1 MVIDRLQPLIQERSV
16 TGEPPVRL
24 TSIADIAAAVRGRR
38 MDLGLSQGDLAE
50 RAGVS
55 RRWVNQFEG
64 GGRTTAEV
72 GAILAV
78 LDALGLDL
86 QVEAVSGATDDSEPA
101 TGGVN
106 LDVLLDDLRRG

>member
-1 MVIDRLQPLIQERSV
+1 
-16 TGEPPVRL
+16 VRL
-24 TSIADIAAAVRGRR
+24 TSIADVAAAVRGRR
-38 MDLGLSQGDLAE
+38 MDLGISQGNLAE

-55 RRWVNQFEG
+55 RRWVNQFEM

-72 GAILAV
+72 GTILRV

-86 QVEAVSGATDDSEPA
+86 RVEAVPGATDDREPA

>member
-1 MVIDRLQPLIQERSV
+1 MRLA
-16 TGEPPVRL
+16 
-24 TSIADIAAAVRGRR
+24 SIADIAAAVRGRR
-38 MDLGLSQGDLAE
+38 LDLGISQGSLAE

-72 GAILAV
+72 GIILRV

-86 QVEAVSGATDDSEPA
+86 QVDVAPRATHDSKPA

-106 LDVLLDDLRRG
+106 LDMLLEDLRRG

>member
-1 MVIDRLQPLIQERSV
+1 M
-16 TGEPPVRL
+16 RL

-55 RRWVNQFEG
+55 RRWVNQFEA

-72 GAILAV
+72 GTILRV

-86 QVEAVSGATDDSEPA
+86 QVEAQGWTDDSEPA
-101 TGGVN
+101 PGGVN

>member
-1 MVIDRLQPLIQERSV
+1 
-16 TGEPPVRL
+16 
-24 TSIADIAAAVRGRR
+24 

-55 RRWVNQFEG
+55 RRWVNQFEAC
-64 GGRTTAEV
+64 GRSTAEV
-72 GAILAV
+72 GTILRV

-86 QVEAVSGATDDSEPA
+86 HVEAPGWTDDSEPA
-101 TGGVN
+101 PGGVN

>member
-1 MVIDRLQPLIQERSV
+1 
-16 TGEPPVRL
+16 VRL

-38 MDLGLSQGDLAE
+38 MDLGISQGTLAK

-72 GAILAV
+72 GTILRV

-86 QVEAVSGATDDSEPA
+86 QVGAAPGATDDGEPA

>member
-1 MVIDRLQPLIQERSV
+1 
-16 TGEPPVRL
+16 VRL

-86 QVEAVSGATDDSEPA
+86 HVEAVSGASDDSEPA

>member
-1 MVIDRLQPLIQERSV
+1 MRLA
-16 TGEPPVRL
+16 
-24 TSIADIAAAVRGRR
+24 SIADIAAAVRGRR

-55 RRWVNQFEG
+55 RRWVNQFEA

-72 GAILAV
+72 GTILRV

-86 QVEAVSGATDDSEPA
+86 QVEAAPGWTDDSEPA
-101 TGGVN
+101 PGGVN

>member
-1 MVIDRLQPLIQERSV
+1 
-16 TGEPPVRL
+16 VRL

-55 RRWVNQFEG
+55 RRWVNQFEA

-72 GAILAV
+72 GTILRV

-86 QVEAVSGATDDSEPA
+86 QVEAQGWTDDSEPA
-101 TGGVN
+101 PGGVN